1 MYLNPEYG
9 QNNIIV
15 WGASLMP
22 TKSITTLCVK
32 GEVTIHSRTYVMYTG
47 FMTPNELI
55 EFADVP
61 SFGTKDTH
69 IKIAQNL
76 DNDPVA
82 DWQRPM
88 DPTRLEDIRKSVDS
102 AIAKND
108 SNDSLMANP
117 VLIGRSDLIPKVPK
131 KDDTNIVAE
140 QYQISVKKAKV
151 SAEGVFELNIFKKD
165 NTKPLWILDGQHRIH
180 GLGQS
185 PHVTNEKGVKIAVN
199 DSIVADEVI
208 PVVFV
213 IDKSYN
219 PKFLAKIFTEVTTQ
233 AQKMSSIHE
242 DWMQYA
248 FDMEPY
254 HKPLQKYAMD
264 VVMKL
269 CKTQKVDSISNDFY
283 DSIQFNPHNNSF
295 GVGSLKYS
303 SAELRKIIYDNY
315 CLNLPL
321 PLPTKGKSKAK
332 PVRKTKPVDE
342 IATAVVRFHRACAD
356 LDPAHAIGKSKILSA
371 NGSKFLTT
379 EFFSAF
385 FEFLAVTPSSVSKTY
400 DEWIEFLEHSGRNF
414 QDCDWEM
421 EHVTAKSIETNIART
436 ASKKAASIS
445 FQRFFK
451 DPLSFGGED
460 VTGFIFG
467 PDNIEIRTAPD
478 SKGFPNSIKKY
489 DSQKVVANNGDLK
502 IDMRKLGHT
511 QIRFMNIE
519 DSVTSISK
527 MIFKDQ
533 GQEEI
538 KITAGNAKG
547 AIKLNSTGS
556 KRTATFTVSTLCL
569 AEESEK
575 NLTVKVFY

>member
-1 MYLNPEYG
+1 M
-9 QNNIIV
+9 
-15 WGASLMP
+15 
-22 TKSITTLCVK
+22 SIKEETILCVK
-32 GEVTIHSRTYVMYTG
+32 GEVSIYTRTYVMYTG
-47 FMTPNELI
+47 FMTPNQLI

-61 SFGTKDTH
+61 SFEKSDTH

-88 DPTRLEDIRKSVDS
+88 DSTRLEDIRMSVDS
-102 AIAKND
+102 AIDKND
-108 SNDSLMANP
+108 SKDSLMANP
-117 VLIGRSDLIPKVPK
+117 VLIGRSDLIPKEPK
-131 KDDTNIVAE
+131 EDDTNILAE
-140 QYQISVKKAKV
+140 QYKIPAKKSKIEV
-151 SAEGVFELNIFKKD
+151 TGVFELKMTKKD
-165 NTKPLWILDGQHRIH
+165 DAKPLWILDGQHRIH

-185 PHVTNEKGVKIAVN
+185 PHPTNPKGVKIKKN
-199 DSIVADEVI
+199 GSLVADEVI

-213 IDKSYN
+213 IDRSYN

-254 HKPLQKYAMD
+254 HMPLQKTAME

-269 CKTQKVDSISNDFY
+269 CKTQSIDSISNEFY
-283 DSIQFNPHNNSF
+283 DSIQFNPHNASF

-303 SAELRKIIYDNY
+303 SAEFRKMIYDNY
-315 CLNLPL
+315 CLNLPIQL
-321 PLPTKGKSKAK
+321 PKKGKNTSNPLRKA
-332 PVRKTKPVDE
+332 KPVDE
-342 IATAVVRFHRACAD
+342 IATAIVRFLRACVD
-356 LDPAHAIGKSKILSA
+356 LDPAHAIGKSKILST

-385 FEFLAVTPSSVSKTY
+385 LEFLAVTPTSVSKTY
-400 DEWIEFLEHSGRNF
+400 AEWIEFLDHPDRNF
-414 QDCDWEM
+414 KGCDWEM
-421 EHVTAKSIETNIART
+421 EHVTAKSIETNIARR

-460 VTGFIFG
+460 VTDFIFG
-467 PDNIEIRTAPD
+467 PDKIEIRTALD
-478 SKGFPNSIKKY
+478 SKQFPNSPKKY
-489 DSQKVVANNGDLK
+489 TSLKVMANDGDLK
-502 IDMRKLGHT
+502 INMRKDKHT
-511 QIRFMNIE
+511 QIKFVNI
-519 DSVTSISK
+519 DHSVASISK
-527 MIFKDQ
+527 MIFKDE
-533 GQEEI
+533 GKEAI
-538 KITAGNAKG
+538 KITAGNAKT
-547 AIKLNSTGS
+547 AIKLKSTGS

>member
-1 MYLNPEYG
+1 
-9 QNNIIV
+9 
-15 WGASLMP
+15 MP
-22 TKSITTLCVK
+22 TKSETVLCIK
-32 GEVTIHSRTYVMYTG
+32 GEVAIHTRTYVMYTG
-47 FMTPNELI
+47 FMTPNQLI

-61 SFGTKDTH
+61 SFEKTDTH
-69 IKIAQNL
+69 VTIAQNL

-88 DPTRLEDIRKSVDS
+88 DSTRLEDIRKSVDS
-102 AIAKND
+102 AIPKND
-108 SNDSLMANP
+108 SKDSLMANP

-131 KDDTNIVAE
+131 ENDTNIVPE
-140 QYQISVKKAKV
+140 QYKISVNKTKV
-151 SAEGVFELNIFKKD
+151 DAPGVFELKMSKKD
-165 NTKPLWILDGQHRIH
+165 DAKPLWILDGQHRIH

-185 PHVTNEKGVKIAVN
+185 PNVTNDKGVKIAVN
-199 DSIVADEVI
+199 QSIVADEVI

-254 HKPLQKYAMD
+254 NVSLQKTAMEI
-264 VVMKL
+264 VMKL
-269 CKTQKVDSISNDFY
+269 CKTQSIDSISNEFY
-283 DSIQFNPHNNSF
+283 DSIQFNPHNASF

-303 SAELRKIIYDNY
+303 SAEFRKMIYDNY
-315 CLNLPL
+315 CLNLPIQI
-321 PLPTKGKSKAK
+321 PTGGKENSKPMRKAK
-332 PVRKTKPVDE
+332 PVAD
-342 IATAVVRFHRACAD
+342 IATAIVRFYRACAD
-356 LDPAHAIGKSKILSA
+356 LDPAHATGKSKILST

-385 FEFLAVTPSSVSKTY
+385 LEFLAVTPTSVSKTY
-400 DEWIEFLEHSGRNF
+400 DQWVEFLDHPERNF
-414 QDCDWEM
+414 RGCDWEM
-421 EHVTAKSIETNIART
+421 EHVTAKSIETNIARS

-460 VTGFIFG
+460 VTDFIFG
-467 PDNIEIRTAPD
+467 PDRIEIRTAPD
-478 SKGFPNSIKKY
+478 SKNFPNSLKKY
-489 DSQKVVANNGDLK
+489 NSQAVMANDGDLK
-502 IDMRKLGHT
+502 INMRKLNHT
-511 QIRFMNIE
+511 QIKFVNID

-533 GQEEI
+533 GKEAI
-538 KITAGNAKG
+538 KITAGNAKRP
-547 AIKLNSTGS
+547 IKLKSTGS
-556 KRTATFTVSTLCL
+556 KKTATFTVSTLCL